1 MQATQPQRPRRSQLR
16 SQSPA
21 LERLSKM
28 NAATARVASA
38 SNASSLSS
46 PSPSHPSSIS
56 TSASALADSSSIIH
70 ITGSS
75 TRPAATIERTDSS
88 YPTNSSFPSQV
99 SVERS
104 QIPSSSA
111 RRPSLTPSNTSLSDT
126 EGYSAF
132 FDDYYTTQG
141 PFETTRTESVVRDS
155 GFQPL
160 QLDFIRA
167 SASAVDQSNHDDDDD
182 DDDLKDLTAYKFPRS
197 FGMNLDAL
205 TRSSAAHYAY
215 NAEGYSD
222 PNVEYGAKAVDDA
235 HQATTIQDSYAQLIS
250 RLSLAHDGAAIHE
263 EPRRNHPRS
272 YEQSP
277 YYGERPAPKTLSS
290 KGSPFAAS
298 VASASSSS
306 DAHDD
311 ELRTPPEPS
320 FDGFEPSVDEAKYQ
334 SSRRPSAP
342 ASAQSPLQAQ
352 TPPSASKPPQLGSP
366 FQPAQHQTQQSWQP
380 GDRVDAHALFGR
392 YHNGNSSEL
401 ELLSDNVTAQRAA
414 AGKGKMT
421 PRHSPPQSSLGHE
434 RRTSSSAYAIVESS
448 KPFTRLGPQDVVF
461 SASTLPERQLTA
473 AECVDIVVSRYPS
486 ICDAPLR
493 EFGEDGQ
500 PLPPTKKQETSDEER
515 QARRE
520 ALQVKFCA
528 KQRLSLIKAM
538 IVMESRSASWKRI
551 GPLNPDNKT
560 VHATSEQ
567 QQHQNE
573 TSPRPSGEVGRLPP
587 MPSPWSMEVR
597 HEQLDVAQIKGKSKK
612 TFELA
617 SLRTNAQCIKCEGSG
632 LGTCLTCKA
641 EQADE
646 CFWCCGTGRE
656 KTRAQAWCRRCQGA
670 GVLKCNTCHGSLKS
684 RCGSCEGKGTGE
696 YGFFVDVTVKRV
708 EMPAVPI
715 STLFPQ
721 FDPASTAFEPSYD
734 EVKAAATL
742 ALWDSITKLTEARTQ
757 AVLTK
762 GGKAKSKEMVPV
774 MAACTWENSITHIV
788 AVDVPQAAKFKK
800 GASPALRPEGLH
812 RKIPTKRR
820 FFTVPTDADLRS
832 VELSEDQVKKL
843 GAPPP
848 STGHTYQR
856 RSASSSAVHS
866 PSPLASYNSS
876 PSIGSIDSAGGP
888 PLATPQQ
895 GGSVSGYSTPSRV
908 PSPRSDMPPAKPAA
922 KKFVHRPSPLSQL
935 TVATPHATNLLAVQQ
950 DPNRL
955 SWLSDDGQLSYDLY
969 ANPPRRFDAQDYE
982 RPPTPKGRRPSSANI
997 LTKKLSS
1004 NILNKL
1010 GAHRGSV

>member
-141 PFETTRTESVVRDS
+141 PFETTRTESVV
-155 GFQPL
+155 
-160 QLDFIRA
+160 
-167 SASAVDQSNHDDDDD
+167 H
-182 DDDLKDLTAYKFPRS
+182 LTAYKFPRS

-461 SASTLPERQLTA
+461 SASTL
-473 AECVDIVVSRYPS
+473 
-486 ICDAPLR
+486 
-493 EFGEDGQ
+493 
-500 PLPPTKKQETSDEER
+500 
-515 QARRE
+515 
-520 ALQVKFCA
+520 
-528 KQRLSLIKAM
+528 
-538 IVMESRSASWKRI
+538 
-551 GPLNPDNKT
+551 
-560 VHATSEQ
+560 
-567 QQHQNE
+567 
-573 TSPRPSGEVGRLPP
+573 
-587 MPSPWSMEVR
+587 
-597 HEQLDVAQIKGKSKK
+597 
-612 TFELA
+612 
-617 SLRTNAQCIKCEGSG
+617 
-632 LGTCLTCKA
+632 
-641 EQADE
+641 
-646 CFWCCGTGRE
+646 
-656 KTRAQAWCRRCQGA
+656 
-670 GVLKCNTCHGSLKS
+670 
-684 RCGSCEGKGTGE
+684 
-696 YGFFVDVTVKRV
+696 
-708 EMPAVPI
+708 
-715 STLFPQ
+715 
-721 FDPASTAFEPSYD
+721 
-734 EVKAAATL
+734 
-742 ALWDSITKLTEARTQ
+742 
-757 AVLTK
+757 
-762 GGKAKSKEMVPV
+762 
-774 MAACTWENSITHIV
+774 
-788 AVDVPQAAKFKK
+788 
-800 GASPALRPEGLH
+800 
-812 RKIPTKRR
+812 
-820 FFTVPTDADLRS
+820 
-832 VELSEDQVKKL
+832 
-843 GAPPP
+843 
-848 STGHTYQR
+848 
-856 RSASSSAVHS
+856 
-866 PSPLASYNSS
+866 
-876 PSIGSIDSAGGP
+876 
-888 PLATPQQ
+888 
-895 GGSVSGYSTPSRV
+895 
-908 PSPRSDMPPAKPAA
+908 
-922 KKFVHRPSPLSQL
+922 
-935 TVATPHATNLLAVQQ
+935 
-950 DPNRL
+950 
-955 SWLSDDGQLSYDLY
+955 
-969 ANPPRRFDAQDYE
+969 
-982 RPPTPKGRRPSSANI
+982 
-997 LTKKLSS
+997 
-1004 NILNKL
+1004 
-1010 GAHRGSV
+1010 